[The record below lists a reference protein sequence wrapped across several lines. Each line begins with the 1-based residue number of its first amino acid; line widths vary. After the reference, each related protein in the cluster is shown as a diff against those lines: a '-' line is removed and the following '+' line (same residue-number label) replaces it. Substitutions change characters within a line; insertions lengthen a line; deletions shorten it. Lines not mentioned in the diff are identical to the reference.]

1 MAPESAQL
9 SGALRESFVDA
20 LGSLQERLHT
30 DGLAVIGGETAY
42 QLLRRL
48 GARRLEVFQQKA
60 EVIACSRIA
69 GGVMD
74 GCRFVSKGG
83 SVGPD
88 DAACQM
94 LSLLT
99 A

>member
-1 MAPESAQL
+1 MQTAAQPAGATELTTPSAL
-9 SGALRESFVDA
+9 PA
-20 LGSLQERLHT
+20 
-30 DGLAVIGGETAY
+30 LAVIGGETAY

-48 GARRLEVFQQKA
+48 GARRLEVFERKA
-60 EVIACSRIA
+60 EVIAISRI
-69 GGVMD
+69 GSGVMD

-99 A
+99 S

>member
-1 MAPESAQL
+1 MAS
-9 SGALRESFVDA
+9 LRERVD
-20 LGSLQERLHT
+20 T
-30 DGLAVIGGETAY
+30 DGLGVIGGETAY

-48 GARRLEVFQQKA
+48 GARRLEVFRRNA
-60 EVIACSRIA
+60 EVIASSRIA

-88 DAACQM
+88 DAAFQM

-99 A
+99 S